1 MGLMFECCPGRHA
14 WNLEKCEEEVLIAGY
29 DEILRFVPANQTWKA
44 EFEYHFFDRGNG
56 LAFESLAAINGVRR
70 RRGLDEIVIRETMIY
85 DYARS
90 TDRLLK
96 AQQRREV
103 REDLKSASADVR
115 RHRLEQAQVESDRL
129 PPPRTTFEEW
139 KERRQDDVGSGL
151 TCQEI
156 ANRLAVQKS
165 VRAFPPPS
173 RPTLQ
178 PDLAARMLTLASPSI
193 WGEIIPKLS
202 AEGALEVA
210 EKIADVDLRD
220 ALVKYS
226 LTATYGLE
234 AV

>member
-1 MGLMFECCPGRHA
+1 MARMFECCPSRYA
-14 WNLEKCEEEVLIAGY
+14 WNLEKCEEEILIAGY
-29 DEILRFVPANQTWKA
+29 DEILRFVSADQTWKA

-56 LAFESLAAINGVRR
+56 LAFESLDAINGVRR

-90 TDRLLK
+90 TDRPLR
-96 AQQRREV
+96 AHHRREL

-115 RHRLEQAQVESDRL
+115 HHRLGHAKAESERL
-129 PPPRTTFEEW
+129 PLPRTTFEEW
-139 KERRQDDVGSGL
+139 KERQQDDARSGL
-151 TCQEI
+151 TYQEI

-210 EKIADVDLRD
+210 EKIADVELRD
-220 ALVKYS
+220 ALVKQSLSAAYS
-226 LTATYGLE
+226 LNA
-234 AV
+234 A

>member
-29 DEILRFVPANQTWKA
+29 DEILRFIPADQTWKA

-90 TDRLLK
+90 TDRLLR

-115 RHRLEQAQVESDRL
+115 RHRLGQAMVESERL

-139 KERRQDDVGSGL
+139 KERRQDDAGSGL
-151 TCQEI
+151 TYQEI

-165 VRAFPPPS
+165 VHAL
-173 RPTLQ
+173 PTLQ

-210 EKIADVDLRD
+210 EKIADVELRD
-220 ALVKYS
+220 ALVKHSLSATYS
-226 LTATYGLE
+226 LDA
-234 AV
+234 A

>member
-1 MGLMFECCPGRHA
+1 MARMFEGCPGRYA
-14 WNLEKCEEEVLIAGY
+14 WNLEKCEEEILIAGY
-29 DEILRFVPANQTWKA
+29 DEILRFIPADQTWKA

-56 LAFESLAAINGVRR
+56 LAFESLDAINGVRR
-70 RRGLDEIVIRETMIY
+70 RRGLAEIVIRESMIY

-96 AQQRREV
+96 AHQRREV

-115 RHRLEQAQVESDRL
+115 RHRLGQSKAESERL

-139 KERRQDDVGSGL
+139 KERQQDDAKSGL
-151 TCQEI
+151 TYQEI
-156 ANRLAVQKS
+156 ANRLAG
-165 VRAFPPPS
+165 AFPLPN

-210 EKIADVDLRD
+210 EKIADVELRD
-220 ALVKYS
+220 ALVKHSLTTAYS
-226 LTATYGLE
+226 LNA
-234 AV
+234 A